1 MHCFK
6 PCMYVTFKH
15 ITFTRVYGDLELRK
29 SALVDRCA
37 KITKLTILKRIA
49 RHLMKLLNL

>member
-6 PCMYVTFKH
+6 PCVYVTFKH

-37 KITKLTILKRIA
+37 KITKLTILKR
-49 RHLMKLLNL
+49 